1 VIKIIRQNTQN
12 QPFARKTMEVDE
24 AIALDSIQAIAAS
37 FGASFDAEKIVD
49 TVVEK
54 VCDYFICLLWL
65 ECRRSSTYS

>member
-1 VIKIIRQNTQN
+1 
-12 QPFARKTMEVDE
+12 MEVDE

-54 VCDYFICLLWL
+54 VCVFY
-65 ECRRSSTYS
+65 SSFHNLHVKAN